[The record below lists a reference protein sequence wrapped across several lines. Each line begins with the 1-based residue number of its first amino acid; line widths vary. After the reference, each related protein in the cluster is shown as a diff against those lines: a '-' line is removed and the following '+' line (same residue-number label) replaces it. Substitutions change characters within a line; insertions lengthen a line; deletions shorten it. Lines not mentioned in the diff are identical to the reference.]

1 MRADE
6 LGLGGNND
14 DEKVELLIKAVD
26 ELMDKIELPKS
37 IKDFGVDEQTFMD
50 NLDQLVEL
58 AFDDQCT
65 GANPVYPL
73 MEEIKKIYIDAYYG
87 NV

>member
-1 MRADE
+1 M
-6 LGLGGNND
+6 
-14 DEKVELLIKAVD
+14 LLKAID
-26 ELMDKIELPKS
+26 ELMDMIELPKL

-50 NLDQLVEL
+50 NLDELVEP

-65 GANPVYPL
+65 GANPTYPL
-73 MEEIKKIYIDAYYG
+73 MSDIKKVYINAYYG